1 MVESAKVD
9 LAMHNTYKLKIY
21 TYTQYTPKRYLYI
34 KSYICYTHAPLY
46 MKSMETHRFQF
57 IVTLSQDI
65 YCYKIPIY
73 FNLLYT

>member
-34 KSYICYTHAPLY
+34 KSYICYTH
-46 MKSMETHRFQF
+46 RFQF